1 MSGPGWLLRVLGGL
15 PKPTK
20 RPSPDDE
27 PPRPL
32 SRDRIGDYLLGRGY
46 RFVVDEDGDLTGTW
60 DGSRF
65 WFLMLGEQEEILQV
79 RGRWHR
85 TFTLEQRPAV
95 GLAVNDWNRERI
107 WPKVYTR
114 EEGAGL
120 ALYAEVSVDFE
131 HGATEEQLAQTVSCG
146 LVTASQFFSTVAS
159 LAPPSDAETDG
170 AEPDAPDDPTK

>member
-20 RPSPDDE
+20 RLSPDDE

-32 SRDRIGDYLLGRGY
+32 SRDRVGDYLLSRGY
-46 RFVVDEDGDLTGTW
+46 RFVVDDDGDLTGTW

-65 WFLMLGEQEEILQV
+65 WFLLLGEQNEILQV

-85 TFTLEQRPAV
+85 VLPLEQRASV

-107 WPKVYTR
+107 WPKAYVR
-114 EEGAGL
+114 EEEGVL
-120 ALYAEVSVDFE
+120 ALYSEVSADFE
-131 HGATEEQLAQTVSCG
+131 PGATDLQLAQLVACG
-146 LVTASQFFSTVAS
+146 LGTGVQMFTA
-159 LAPPSDAETDG
+159 LDGLLPRDDAPPADL
-170 AEPDAPDDPTK
+170 PDN

>member
-20 RPSPDDE
+20 RPSADDE

-32 SRDRIGDYLLGRGY
+32 TRDRIGDYLLGRGY

-65 WFLMLGEQEEILQV
+65 WFLMLGEHQEILQV

-85 TFTLEQRPAV
+85 TFALEQRAPV

-107 WPKVYTR
+107 WPKAYLR
-114 EEGAGL
+114 EEDGVI
-120 ALYAEVSVDFE
+120 ALYSEVSADFE
-131 HGATEEQLAQTVSCG
+131 PGVTDLQLAQLVACG
-146 LVTASQFFSTVAS
+146 LGTGVQMFAA
-159 LAPPSDAETDG
+159 LEGLLPRDDAPPTDL
-170 AEPDAPDDPTK
+170 PDN

>member
-85 TFTLEQRPAV
+85 TFTLEQRAAV

-107 WPKVYTR
+107 WPKAYLR
-114 EEGAGL
+114 EEDGAI
-120 ALYAEVSVDFE
+120 ALYSEVSADFE
-131 HGATEEQLAQTVSCG
+131 PGVTDLQLAQLVACG
-146 LVTASQFFSTVAS
+146 LGTGVQMFAA
-159 LAPPSDAETDG
+159 LDGLLPRDET
-170 AEPDAPDDPTK
+170 PPDDLPDN